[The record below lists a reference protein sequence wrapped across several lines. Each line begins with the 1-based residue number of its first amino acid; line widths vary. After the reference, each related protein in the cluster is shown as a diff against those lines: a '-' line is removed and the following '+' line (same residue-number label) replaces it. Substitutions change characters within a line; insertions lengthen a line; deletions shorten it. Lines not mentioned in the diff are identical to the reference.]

1 MMRKKL
7 TMILI
12 AIGVI
17 MLGGLVWAK
26 KQNQESAKPVT
37 DVVGN
42 SPAGQVQAL
51 ITAPGRVEPISEEIA
66 LGAEISGRLKAV
78 LVEEGD
84 RVRPGQA
91 VAILEDADYRARVD
105 SAEALLLQKEAE
117 LRRIVN
123 GSRDQER
130 REALAASREAEAFME
145 NMRTEWERRQG
156 LFRTGDIAREEVER
170 AERQYQVARARHE
183 ASVERHALIDA
194 RAREEDVA
202 RAEADISLARARI
215 AEARAMLDKTVIRSP
230 LDGIVL
236 RKHLSTG
243 ESVSSATT
251 GAAQP
256 IVTIAD
262 ISHLRVRAD
271 IDEVDVG
278 RIQVG
283 QRAYVTADAYGS
295 KQFWGRIARVGQ
307 VLGKKNIRTN
317 EPVEKVDTKI
327 LETLI
332 DLDPGSDLK
341 VGLRVNTF
349 VLSK

>member
-1 MMRKKL
+1 MRKEL
-7 TMILI
+7 VITLIL
-12 AIGVI
+12 IGVI
-17 MLGGLVWAK
+17 ALGGIVWAK
-26 KQNQESAKPVT
+26 KQSSSVTVPSAA
-37 DVVGN
+37 VGN
-42 SPAGQVQAL
+42 ELSPGPAQVS
-51 ITAPGRVEPISEEIA
+51 APGRVEPISEEIA

-84 RVRPGQA
+84 RVSRGQS

-130 REALAASREAEAFME
+130 REALAASREAQAFME
-145 NMRTEWERRQG
+145 NMRTEWDRRQG

-170 AERQYQVARARHE
+170 AERQYQVARARFE
-183 ASVERHALIDA
+183 ASVQRHALVDA
-194 RAREEDVA
+194 QAREEDVA

-215 AEARAMLDKTVIRSP
+215 AESQAMLEKTVIRSP

-236 RKHLSTG
+236 RKHLRTG

-256 IVTIAD
+256 IVTLAD
-262 ISHLRVRAD
+262 LSHLRVRAD

-278 RIQVG
+278 RIEVG
-283 QRAYVTADAYGS
+283 QRAYVTADAYGE
-295 KQFWGRIARVGQ
+295 KQFWGRVVRVGQ

-341 VGLRVNTF
+341 IGLRVNTF
-349 VLSK
+349 LLLK

>member
-1 MMRKKL
+1 MRKEL
-7 TMILI
+7 VMTLILL
-12 AIGVI
+12 GVI
-17 MLGGLVWAK
+17 ALGGIVWAK
-26 KQNQESAKPVT
+26 KQSSSVT
-37 DVVGN
+37 VPSTAVGN
-42 SPAGQVQAL
+42 DSSPEAPQVS
-51 ITAPGRVEPISEEIA
+51 APGRVEPISEEIA

-84 RVRPGQA
+84 RVSRGQA

-130 REALAASREAEAFME
+130 REALAASREAEAFRE

-170 AERQYQVARARHE
+170 AERQYQVARARFE
-183 ASVERHALIDA
+183 ASVERHALVDA
-194 RAREEDVA
+194 QAREEDVA

-215 AEARAMLDKTVIRSP
+215 AESQAMLEKTVIRSP

-236 RKHLSTG
+236 RKHLRTG

-251 GAAQP
+251 GAAQS
-256 IVTIAD
+256 IVTLAD

-278 RIQVG
+278 QIQVG
-283 QRAYVTADAYGS
+283 QRAYVTADAYGE
-295 KQFWGRIARVGQ
+295 KQFWGRVVRVGQ

-341 VGLRVNTF
+341 IGLRVNTF
-349 VLSK
+349 LLLK